1 MNYEFPSYFQR
12 MLEDSRSEC
21 LQNHRNHNREYRKT
35 QEAYCQSMEE
45 ILKKLGPD
53 GSLLYNMEKLLGTL
67 RGMEENWITRQAVCD
82 CMLCPALYGCVFPVR
97 PGDGSGYLI

>member
-35 QEAYCQSMEE
+35 QEAYCRR
-45 ILKKLGPD
+45 K
-53 GSLLYNMEKLLGTL
+53 Y
-67 RGMEENWITRQAVCD
+67 
-82 CMLCPALYGCVFPVR
+82 
-97 PGDGSGYLI
+97 